1 MRSQKS
7 PKEAKYLEY
16 LNNDTNNA
24 IHTKI
29 NDIRKELVE
38 LGTLI
43 DKEYRDKIRKDLDK
57 IEKRTGIT
65 QSQRTQILNQL
76 SDVSLNLQYK
86 RKQIDL
92 TYDDSNY
99 YGLKDLKYTLS
110 DLDDYYKPILAKES
124 FDGNY

>member
-1 MRSQKS
+1 MKSQKS

-38 LGTLI
+38 LGALI

-65 QSQRTQILNQL
+65 QSQRT
-76 SDVSLNLQYK
+76 
-86 RKQIDL
+86 
-92 TYDDSNY
+92 
-99 YGLKDLKYTLS
+99 
-110 DLDDYYKPILAKES
+110 
-124 FDGNY
+124 

>member
-86 RKQIDL
+86 RKQTDL

-99 YGLKDLKYTLS
+99 YGLKDLKYTLG